1 MMLILNNLVLII
13 FFTILIASYKNEL
26 NIKKYIIFDF
36 LLLGISTIIIYFL
49 KIQLNIYI
57 ILLQIVLSYISL
69 KIILKKHANILDIFI
84 IMFYIVMYK
93 LLNKIIMNELL
104 IWGVLAIISLMC
116 LCCRKIIYINY
127 LKLITLWKRN
137 DEKSITLRCVFV
149 ILFNFSIYVI
159 YRFL

>member
-1 MMLILNNLVLII
+1 MLILNNLVLII
-13 FFTILIASYKNEL
+13 CFTILIASYKNEL

-36 LLLGISTIIIYFL
+36 LLLGISTIIICFL

-57 ILLQIVLSYISL
+57 ILLQIALSYISL

-84 IMFYIVMYK
+84 IIFYIVMYK

-104 IWGVLAIISLMC
+104 IFEILAIISLIC
-116 LCCRKIIYINY
+116 FCCRKIIYINY
-127 LKLITLWKRN
+127 LKLITLWNRN